1 MASPSLLVTNAH
13 VVTMDPERRILS
25 PGYVAVEEDRIVGV
39 GPAAECPEPGAARVI
54 DAYMAA
60 VEAREP
66 DVRHAPGGV
75 EDLGHALAGIE
86 AIMRRHNGA
95 ADGRI
100 QVWPSPG
107 VAILCSRE
115 GLLSARDLARRF
127 GTMCT
132 LHLAESPHDRMQAG
146 MSS

>member
-39 GPAAECPEPGAARVI
+39 GPAAECPEPGAVRVMYARMFYDYAPPEL

-115 GLLSARDLARRF
+115 GLLSA
-127 GTMCT
+127 
-132 LHLAESPHDRMQAG
+132 
-146 MSS
+146 